1 MNKNQGKSCAR
12 CKAYLFEEDDVV
24 YCPICGAPHH
34 RECYSALGHCALE
47 ELHDTE
53 KQYDKLS
60 CECEDIANT
69 QEKQDVIE
77 DENEDENGE
86 VVCKICGNQYPK
98 SSPRCNNCGAPN
110 FDKNQHFQGFD
121 FYGGVPKTQELGEG
135 VTAEDAA
142 KFVNVNTPRYIPKFS
157 AGKKVSFNWIAFL
170 FPAPW
175 FFARKMYKNGF
186 IAGIFSLI
194 ASLFTNVSMENI
206 FAILKLPDNYTQQEF
221 ALGLMEALPEI
232 SASVLVMM
240 LLGGA
245 ISWAVMLIT
254 GVFGDYW
261 YKNHVIEKVKIIKAQ
276 SEDVDTDYRK
286 KGSVN
291 FILGVAVHM
300 CINYLT
306 VIIMSFIY

>member
-34 RECYSALGHCALE
+34 RECYSVLGHCALE
-47 ELHDTE
+47 ELHGTE
-53 KQYDKLS
+53 NQFDKLS
-60 CECEDIANT
+60 CQCEDNESI
-69 QEKQDVIE
+69 QEKQDIIE
-77 DENEDENGE
+77 DEKEDESGK
-86 VVCKICGNQYPK
+86 VVCKICGNEYPK
-98 SSPRCNNCGAPN
+98 ASPRCNNCGAPN
-110 FDKNQHFQGFD
+110 FDKNSRFQGFD

-135 VTAEDAA
+135 VTAEDAT
-142 KFVNVNTPRYIPKFS
+142 KFVNVNTPRYIPKFA

-175 FFARKMYKNGF
+175 LFARKMYKSGV
-186 IAGIFSLI
+186 IAGVLSLI

-221 ALGLMEALPEI
+221 TVKLMEALPNI
-232 SASVLVMM
+232 STSIILMV

-245 ISWAVMLIT
+245 ISWAVMLVT
-254 GVFGDYW
+254 GIFGDYW
-261 YKNHVIEKVKIIKAQ
+261 YKNHVIEKVKTIKSQ
-276 SEDVDTDYRK
+276 SEDVDNDYRK
-286 KGSVN
+286 IGGVN
-291 FILGVAVHM
+291 FILGVTIHM

-306 VIIMSFIY
+306 IIIMSFIF